1 MRMRWHSSIIKLNTF
16 GLMQALRGHPFYED
30 GPLFFGKEKI
40 SVSTHQSQIPVHKRP
55 LHNKEKPPLV
65 APGDLQFVLAV
76 GFIMGLRVLPPA
88 MRPRFL
94 LNLSRGLGAIWHKS
108 NMRDGQRVHHHLQTI
123 FPNHWSD
130 TEIKQFVGQQL
141 SLTVWNF
148 MTLNL
153 IPTLSREQS
162 SQLLPVEGMHHLDT
176 ARSQGK
182 AVLLL
187 GAHVGP
193 YAYPIAAVLQS
204 QGHQVHEV
212 GHARPRQGSSRLY
225 RKLYWPR
232 IQKTCQHMQ
241 IIDPLNGVQI
251 DLLNVIRDKKILYL
265 LPDQM
270 FILPPDAERS
280 PHLVSVDYLGH
291 HVNLETGGLRLC
303 KRLGTA
309 VFTILPEYVD
319 GRYDIKIAPFTFPTT
334 GLKPVDLAADLQHFM
349 NKVAHIIETQ
359 PFLWRDLRRS
369 DLLERLYP

>member
-1 MRMRWHSSIIKLNTF
+1 
-16 GLMQALRGHPFYED
+16 MQALRGHPFLLSD
-30 GPLFFGKEKI
+30 GPLFFGKEEI

-55 LHNKEKPPLV
+55 LHHEEKPPLI

-76 GFIMGLRVLPPA
+76 SFIIGLHILPSS

-94 LNLSRGLGAIWHKS
+94 LNLSRGLGAVWHKS
-108 NMRDGQRVHHHLQTI
+108 NMRDGRRVRYHLQTV
-123 FPNHWSD
+123 FPGRWTD
-130 TEIKQFVGQQL
+130 AEIEHLIRQQL

-153 IPTLSREQS
+153 IPTLSQEQS
-162 SQLLPVEGMHHLDT
+162 AQLLPVDGMHHLDE
-176 ARSQGK
+176 ARSQDK

-204 QGHQVHEV
+204 QGYDVYEV
-212 GHARPRQGSSRLY
+212 GHARPRQGSSQLY

-241 IIDPLNGVQI
+241 IIDPLQGVQI
-251 DLLNVIRDKKILYL
+251 DLLNVIRDKKIMYL

-270 FILPPDAERS
+270 FILPPDMERS
-280 PHLVSVDYLGH
+280 NHLVPIDYLGH
-291 HVNLETGGLRLC
+291 RVNLETGGLRLC

-309 VFTILPEYVD
+309 VFTILPEFVD
-319 GRYDIKIAPFTFPTT
+319 GRYRAKIAPFTLPTS
-334 GLKPVDLAADLQHFM
+334 GLKPSDLAVDLQHFM
-349 NKVAHIIETQ
+349 NQVAHIIEEQ

-369 DLLERLYP
+369 DLLERLS